1 MPAAQKTKL
10 TLISH
15 SLCPYVQRAAIS
27 LAEKNVIFDRT
38 YIDLANKPNWFKSI
52 SPLGKVPLLKINSG
66 VQETVIFE
74 SAVILEYLEET
85 ENHPLHPASPLERAR
100 HRSWIEFASAILNTI
115 GGFYNAKT
123 DALLN
128 EKREAIIRQFTH
140 LETEL
145 KYHQGPW
152 FSGQEFSMVD
162 AVLGPVFRYFDVFDS
177 IRDFGFFKDQLHL
190 QSWRIALSKRPSVK
204 QAVTAD
210 YNDLLT
216 RFLIKRNSALS
227 KMI

>member
-1 MPAAQKTKL
+1 MSPLPNKKL

-27 LAEKNVIFDRT
+27 LVEKNVAFDRI
-38 YIDLANKPNWFKSI
+38 YIDLSNKPNWFTSI
-52 SPLGKVPLLKINSG
+52 SPLGKVPLLKINTG
-66 VQETVIFE
+66 AQETVIFE

-85 ENHPLHPASPLERAR
+85 ECTPLHPASPLERAR

-123 DALLN
+123 KALLD
-128 EKREAIIRQFTH
+128 EKTHAIISQFSY
-140 LETEL
+140 LETEI

-152 FSGQEFSMVD
+152 FSGQQFSMVD
-162 AVLGPVFRYFDVFDS
+162 AVFGPVFRYFDVFDG
-177 IRDFGFFKDQLHL
+177 IDDFGFFENQPQL
-190 QSWRIALSKRPSVK
+190 QSWRTALSKRPSVTR
-204 QAVTAD
+204 AVTAN
-210 YNDLLT
+210 YPDLLT
-216 RFLIKRNSALS
+216 EFLINRQSALS